1 VRWGIPGIRHL
12 TLLPSLPRRVPSLS
26 PPRGGEGGRWAAG
39 ARAFLLA
46 LALACG
52 VGAPA
57 AAAEGGAS
65 PGPIAARFG
74 GEATEAE
81 ELIFELRL
89 NNLVLAEAFPALLRG
104 STLLLPLGDLA
115 RALEFSIREDT
126 RAGRADGWFLR
137 ESRLFSLDAG
147 RREVVL
153 DGLPVAVEPGMMEV
167 RPDGIYVD
175 IRLLARWFPVDFSFD
190 TANLIAFIL
199 SREPLPVE
207 ERLARGLYRQRAF
220 AGRQGKRD
228 YPRVESPRRW
238 APPVLDLSAELSSR
252 RDPEAA
258 PARRCATAA

>member
-1 VRWGIPGIRHL
+1 M
-12 TLLPSLPRRVPSLS
+12 
-26 PPRGGEGGRWAAG
+26 
-39 ARAFLLA
+39 
-46 LALACG
+46 
-52 VGAPA
+52 GAPA

-228 YPRVESPRRW
+228 YPRVESPPALA

-252 RDPEAA
+252 RDPEAGTSTA
-258 PARRCATAA
+258 MRTAA